1 MRSSRSNQ
9 SAYRSKFILPLFNS
23 TFRKSLILM
32 AMIAVSL
39 SAAVWQSDA
48 SASNNSA
55 IGKLRRAVRSALT
68 WTAMIPAQGG
78 IGSRTM
84 ISTIAG
90 GGFSTSAPVKQ
101 APMVLPTAV
110 AIDPKGR
117 GFYVVDDLSGTS
129 LLRFVNT
136 TGTPVT
142 LGGVTIQSGHI
153 NLLAGGGIAPEST
166 SPLDIDLTQ
175 VTGIAVD
182 PSGDVVYLAT
192 PIVAAFR
199 ALNVGTQDFTI
210 LRQTIQPGTIKTIF
224 NVGRTDFR
232 ALTIN
237 ASREFFYIGAAQT
250 GGARL
255 VYKLEPTGN
264 NNAGLETIY
273 AGGGTPQFGNGDGQ
287 QATQA
292 KLTTPMGLA
301 IDTNGNLLIA
311 EGGDTRGNP
320 GAVRRVDPG
329 GVIQSLIS
337 NLEFPTGIV
346 LGPANSMYVALGNA
360 QQVIR
365 VSSLGQKT
373 IVAGVNP
380 AAACDQQNN
389 PGCGDGT
396 AAISANLNLPGST
409 QLRNLTLAADANGF
423 FLPDFN
429 FRRVRYVNLGGATVN
444 IAGTSI
450 SGGQITTVA
459 GSGQEA
465 PYDNVPAP
473 VTELQMAAGVAE
485 DINGNLF
492 IADTNADPVG
502 SIRFINRG
510 QNPVTLFAG
519 TAWEMTAQ
527 PGQIITLNNRAGE
540 MVVDDRIATAV
551 FASPQGIFTTANGL
565 YIVDSQYGALIRP
578 PNSLNGRRSGHI
590 RFLNTSSA
598 DVTIFPNGGAAKVV
612 VPPGHIKD
620 IVGRNDAPLP
630 GSPTADDS
638 AAHQAIIF
646 PTDVALDAAG
656 NIYIADQGNNRIRK
670 VNPLTGQVTSLMTT
684 GTEGATPFVTGGA
697 CGIYVTPTGRVYM
710 ANTKTDTIVRQDAPN
725 STSFTTIANA
735 TKGINRP
742 RDLTVDAAGNVF
754 VANAGSDQVLR
765 IVAPTNALGTSTVV
779 AGTGVAGFSGDGGPG
794 NQAKLNFLNPGITA
808 ADIQVTTSIITLGN
822 GDMAFAD
829 SENNRI
835 RLLVQLPNQNPVLAA
850 VANQSVNEGQTAT
863 VSFSATDGN
872 QDPLV
877 FSMQNAPSF
886 ATLTDAGNGTASLQ
900 LAPGFSDA
908 GTYNVTVS
916 VNDGDATDSKN
927 FTITVADVNRAP
939 VVNVTPISPTYE
951 ATGPNGRQ
959 VNLLATAS
967 DPDNDPLSYQWFNF
981 QTQIATVLTPQ
992 VTLPIGTHS
1001 LFLTATDSKG
1011 LSTSSSA
1018 FAVIVRDS
1026 TPPVISGVPADITIQ
1041 ATATEGIVVNYTLPT
1056 ALDQVDGVVGVTAD
1070 KSPGSLFPV
1079 GETTVNFTAK
1089 DSRNNQATASFKV
1102 TVTPKPG
1109 DPPPPPPPP
1118 PGGGGESGCNATGYT
1133 ISTYA
1138 GSGNYG
1144 FAGDGGMAVDA
1155 ALRSVSQLTN
1165 NGTGLMVVDSQSRVV
1180 RHIDGQTVIRTIAGN
1195 SSNGNTGDGN
1205 QANYATFGATGG
1217 AAVDTNGNTYVSD
1230 TNFHRIRRIAPD
1242 GKIFHFAGA
1251 TNGTSG
1257 SGGDNGSAASARFN
1271 RPTSLAVDAQNNLY
1285 VSDSGN
1291 NRVRVINLTTNI
1303 VTNYAGTGGAGYNND
1318 GVIATNS
1325 SLNNPAGISLDAAG
1339 NLFIADRNNHRIRR
1353 VDAVSKLMTTVAGD
1367 GNQGFGG
1374 DGGAAISAQLS
1385 GPADVTVDGGGN
1397 VYIADQINHR
1407 VRRVKTNGTI
1417 ETIAGNGT
1425 AGFTGD
1431 GGAGTS
1437 AQLNSPASLELD
1449 ADCSLFVGDS
1459 NNLRIRKL
1467 MPSSTGGTTN
1477 RNPVITSTIGNQT
1490 MTKGQALTLP
1500 LTATDED
1507 NDMITFS
1514 LVNAPAFADIIN
1526 QNPTGRTATL
1536 RLQPT
1541 TAGTFDNI
1549 QVRASDG
1556 RGGVATSAAFSIT
1569 VNEPA
1574 PGNQPPTAN
1583 AGQLPATL
1591 EAIFAT
1597 GAPVNLNG
1605 SGSDPDGDP
1614 VTFSWMDNGNVIAT
1628 SAVTTVTL
1636 GIGTHSIVLKVSDN
1650 KGANTSTTAQTVVVR
1665 DTTPPTIAGVPAA
1678 ITTAATSAAGAN
1690 INYTMPTAT
1699 DLVDGVVQVVADKAS
1714 GSLFAVGA
1722 TTVRFTAT
1730 DSRGNAATAQFI
1742 VTITPFVSG
1751 GTPTSYNIS
1760 TFAGS
1765 GNYGFSG
1772 DGGQAID
1779 AAMKQITAI
1788 TRAEAGLMI
1797 ADSVGRVVRRVDA
1810 QGVIRTIAGNSANG
1824 NGGDGGQ
1831 ANFAQISAP
1840 SGVVTDA
1847 NGNTYVSDTAFH
1859 RIRRIASDG
1868 KIFHFAGSTTGV
1880 SGSIGDNG
1888 VAASARFNRP
1898 TALAVDAQNL
1908 YIVDSGNH
1916 RVRAIN
1922 LTTNIVTTVAG
1933 NGGAG
1938 YGGDDVLATI
1948 ASLNN
1953 PSGLTLDAAGNLFI
1967 ADRSNHRVRKV
1978 DAVTKLISTIAGN
1991 GEPGFAGDSNQAA
2004 TAQLNSPTDV
2014 AVDAAGNV
2022 FIVDQTNNRVRR
2034 VNAAGV
2040 IETIAG
2046 NGTVGYSGDGGPALQ
2061 AQITQPTAI
2070 EVESDG
2076 SILVGDNGN
2085 LRVRKLTPAGPPPPP
2100 PPPANNNPVITS
2112 TIGNQTVTK
2121 GQTLDLPLSA
2131 TDADGDN
2138 VTFSLVNAPAF
2149 ATIINANPA
2158 ARTATLRLAPTVAGS
2173 FANVQVKAD
2182 DGKGGSAT
2190 SAVFSITVNEPP
2202 PTNQCINVV
2211 PANHWKGEYF
2221 PNIGL
2226 SGSPTLVRDD
2236 GDGSLNLSFGENSP
2250 NLSCGIPIDNFS
2262 ARYTRE
2268 VSFQAGVYRFQL
2280 FGDDG
2285 IRLYINGQL
2294 RIDKWF
2300 NQAETKYEV
2309 DVPLT
2314 AGTHQLRVEHYEAG
2328 GSAAARLFWN
2338 ALNYYPTISTIPNQT
2353 VRRGQ
2358 SLDVVV
2364 TANDTDNDPVT
2375 FELVNAPTFVSL
2387 VNANPVGRSV
2397 TLRIAPP
2404 TVSDTADQQFNM
2416 SLRASDNKGGQS
2428 LSNQFTITTT
2438 STPPP
2443 PPPPTNRAP
2452 VAVAN
2457 TLAAAITA
2465 PDATGATIALDG
2477 SASSDPDGDVLTYSW
2492 TDHGIVI
2499 ATTAVASVKLP
2510 VGAHLIALT
2519 VSDGKGG
2526 VNSTAAQSVTINA
2539 PPPPPPVGLA
2549 VDSVSPSFGKKGTT
2563 LTVMVNGT
2571 GFIPGAT
2578 ATINGGQITTSTTF
2592 ISSTQLSVRVTIA
2605 SNAFTTTR
2613 SVTVANPGG
2622 TSAAKSNAFSV
2633 IP

>member
-1 MRSSRSNQ
+1 
-9 SAYRSKFILPLFNS
+9 
-23 TFRKSLILM
+23 
-32 AMIAVSL
+32 
-39 SAAVWQSDA
+39 
-48 SASNNSA
+48 
-55 IGKLRRAVRSALT
+55 
-68 WTAMIPAQGG
+68 
-78 IGSRTM
+78 M

-90 GGFSTSAPVKQ
+90 GGFSTSAPAKQ
-101 APMVLPTAV
+101 APMVQPTAV
-110 AIDPKGR
+110 ARDPKGR
-117 GFYVVDDLSGTS
+117 GFYVIDDVNGTS

-136 TGTPVT
+136 SGIAVT
-142 LGGVTIQSGHI
+142 LAGVTIQPDQI
-153 NLLAGGGIAPEST
+153 NLIAGGGIAPDSIV
-166 SPLDIDLTQ
+166 PLDIDLTQ

-182 PSGDVVYLAT
+182 PTGDIVYLAT
-192 PIVAAFR
+192 PIVAAIR
-199 ALNVGTQDFTI
+199 ALNVGNQDFTI
-210 LRQTIQPGTIKTIF
+210 LRQTIQPGTIKTIY

-232 ALTIN
+232 ALIVNN
-237 ASREFFYIGAAQT
+237 AREFFYIGAVQG
-250 GGARL
+250 GGARV
-255 VYKLEPTGN
+255 VYKLDPTGN
-264 NNAGLETIY
+264 SNAGLETIY

-287 QATQA
+287 TATQA

-301 IDTNGNLLIA
+301 IDSNGNLLIA

-320 GAVRRVDPG
+320 GAIRRVDPAG
-329 GVIQSLIS
+329 IIISLVP

-346 LGPANSMYVALGNA
+346 LGPSNSMYVALGNA
-360 QQVIR
+360 QQIIR
-365 VSSLGQKT
+365 VSSFGEKT

-380 AAACDQQNN
+380 PAACDQLNN
-389 PGCGDGT
+389 PNCGDGT
-396 AAISANLNLPGST
+396 AATSAYLNLPGST
-409 QLRNLTLAADANGF
+409 QLQNLTLAADATGI
-423 FLPDFN
+423 FLPDYSY
-429 FRRVRYVNLGGATVN
+429 RRVRYINLFGATVN
-444 IAGTSI
+444 IAGTSV
-450 SGGQITTVA
+450 SGGQINTIV
-459 GSGQEA
+459 GSGQVA
-465 PYDNVPAP
+465 PYDNIPA
-473 VTELQMAAGVAE
+473 TISDLQMAAGVAE

-502 SIRFINRG
+502 SIRFVNRG
-510 QNPVTLFAG
+510 VNPVTLFAG

-527 PGQIITLNNRAGE
+527 PGHIITLNNKAGQP
-540 MVVDDRIATAV
+540 VVDDRITTAV
-551 FASPQGIFTTANGL
+551 FASPQGIHVAANGL

-590 RFLNTSSA
+590 RFLNTSAA

-638 AAHQAIIF
+638 PAHQAIIF
-646 PTDVALDAAG
+646 PTDVQLDAAG
-656 NIYIADQGNNRIRK
+656 NIYIADQGNNRIRR

-697 CGIYVTPTGRVYM
+697 CGIYVTPNGRVYM

-725 STSFTTIANA
+725 STSFTTIANS
-735 TKGINRP
+735 TRGISRP

-754 VANAGSDQVLR
+754 VANAGSDQILR
-765 IVAPTNALGTSTVV
+765 IVAPTNALGTSAVV
-779 AGTGVAGFSGDGGPG
+779 AGTGVAGFSGDGGPA
-794 NQAKLNFLNPGITA
+794 NQAKLNFLNPGIA
-808 ADIQVTTSIITLGN
+808 VNDIQVTTSIITLGN
-822 GDMAFAD
+822 GDMVFAD

-850 VANQSVNEGQTAT
+850 VANQTVNEGQTAT
-863 VSFSATDGN
+863 VNFSATDGN
-872 QDPLV
+872 QDPLT
-877 FSMQNAPSF
+877 FSVQNAPSF
-886 ATLTDAGNGTASLQ
+886 ATLTNAGNGTASLQ

-908 GTYNVTVS
+908 GTYNVTVT

-927 FTITVADVNRAP
+927 FTITVLDVNRAP

-959 VNLLATAS
+959 VNLLASAS
-967 DPDNDPLSYQWFNF
+967 DPDGDSLTYQWFNF
-981 QTQIATVLTPQ
+981 QTQIATTLAPQ
-992 VTLPIGTHS
+992 VTLAIGTHS

-1018 FAVIVRDS
+1018 FAVIIRDS
-1026 TPPVISGVPADITIQ
+1026 TPPVISGVPADITVQ
-1041 ATATEGIVVNYTLPT
+1041 ATSAQGIAVNFTLPT
-1056 ALDQVDGVVGVTAD
+1056 AMDQVDGVVGVTAD

-1079 GETTVNFTAK
+1079 GATTVTFTAK

-1102 TVTPKPG
+1102 TVTPKP
-1109 DPPPPPPPP
+1109 DDPPPPPPP
-1118 PGGGGESGCNATGYT
+1118 PGGGGGSGCNATGYT

-1138 GSGNYG
+1138 GNGNYG

-1155 ALRSVSQLTN
+1155 AMRSVSQLTS

-1205 QANYATFGATGG
+1205 LATYATFGATGG
-1217 AAVDTNGNTYVSD
+1217 AAVDANGNTYVSD

-1271 RPTSLAVDAQNNLY
+1271 RPTSLALDAQNNLLY

-1291 NRVRVINLTTNI
+1291 NRIRVINLTTNI
-1303 VTNYAGTGGAGYNND
+1303 ISNYAGTGGAGYNND
-1318 GVIATNS
+1318 GVIATNA

-1339 NLFIADRNNHRIRR
+1339 NLFIADRNNQRIRR
-1353 VDAVSKLMTTVAGD
+1353 VDGVSKLMTTVAGD
-1367 GNQGFGG
+1367 GTQGFGG
-1374 DGGAAISAQLS
+1374 DGGTAISAQLNM
-1385 GPADVTVDGGGN
+1385 PADVAVDGAGN
-1397 VYIADQINHR
+1397 VYIADQVNHR

-1417 ETIAGNGT
+1417 ETIAGIGT

-1431 GGAGTS
+1431 GGAAS
-1437 AQLNSPASLELD
+1437 AAQLNSPASLEID

-1467 MPSSTGGTTN
+1467 TPSGTGGTTN

-1490 MTKGQALTLP
+1490 MTKGQTLTLP
-1500 LTATDED
+1500 LAATDED
-1507 NDMITFS
+1507 NDMVTFT

-1526 QNPTGRTATL
+1526 NNPTGRTATL

-1541 TAGTFDNI
+1541 VAGTFANI

-1556 RGGVATSAAFSIT
+1556 KGGVATSAAFTVT

-1591 EAIFAT
+1591 EALFAT

-1614 VTFSWMDNGNVIAT
+1614 VTFSWTDNGNVIAT
-1628 SAVTTVTL
+1628 SAATTVTL
-1636 GIGTHSIVLKVSDN
+1636 AIGTHSIVLTVSDN
-1650 KGANTSTTAQTVVVR
+1650 KGAKTSTTAQTVVVR
-1665 DTTPPTIAGVPAA
+1665 DTTPPTISGVPAA
-1678 ITTAATSAAGAN
+1678 ITTAATSASGAN
-1690 INYTMPTAT
+1690 VNYTMPTAA

-1722 TTVRFTAT
+1722 TTVKFTAT
-1730 DSRGNAATAQFI
+1730 DARGNAATAQFT
-1742 VTITPFVSG
+1742 VTVTPFVSG

-1772 DGGQAID
+1772 DGGPAID
-1779 AAMKQITAI
+1779 AAMKQISAL
-1788 TRAEAGLMI
+1788 TRGDGGLMI

-1810 QGVIRTIAGNSANG
+1810 AGVIRTIAGNSANG

-1840 SGVVTDA
+1840 GGVVTDA

-1859 RIRRIASDG
+1859 RIRRVAPDG
-1868 KIFHFAGSTTGV
+1868 KIYHFAGSATGV

-1916 RVRAIN
+1916 RVRVVN
-1922 LTTNIVTTVAG
+1922 LTTNIVSTVAG

-1938 YGGDDVLATI
+1938 FGGDGVLAII

-1953 PSGLTLDAAGNLFI
+1953 PSGLALDAAGNLFI
-1967 ADRSNHRVRKV
+1967 ADRSNHRIRKV
-1978 DAVTKLISTIAGN
+1978 DAVTKLISTVAGT
-1991 GEPGFAGDSNQAA
+1991 GEPGFAGDSNQAKS
-2004 TAQLNSPTDV
+2004 AQLNSPVDV
-2014 AVDAAGNV
+2014 DVDAAGNI
-2022 FIVDQTNNRVRR
+2022 FIVDQTNNRIRR
-2034 VNAAGV
+2034 VNAAGI

-2061 AQITQPTAI
+2061 AQVTQPTAI

-2076 SILVGDNGN
+2076 SIMVGDNGN

-2100 PPPANNNPVITS
+2100 PPPPPPANNNPVITS
-2112 TIGNQTVTK
+2112 AIGNQTLTK
-2121 GQTLDLPLSA
+2121 GQTIDVPLSA
-2131 TDADGDN
+2131 TDADGDT

-2158 ARTATLRLAPTVAGS
+2158 ARTAALRLAPTVAGT

-2190 SAVFSITVNEPP
+2190 SAAFSITVNEPP
-2202 PTNQCINVV
+2202 VNQCINLV

-2226 SGSPTLVRDD
+2226 SGSPLMVRDD
-2236 GDGSLNLSFGENSP
+2236 GDGSLNLAFGENSP
-2250 NLSCGIPIDNFS
+2250 NLLCGIPVDNFS

-2300 NQAETKYEV
+2300 NQAESKYEI

-2314 AGTHQLRVEHYEAG
+2314 AGTHQLRVEHYEASG
-2328 GSAAARLFWN
+2328 AAAARLFWN
-2338 ALNYYPTISTIPNQT
+2338 ALNYNPTINAIPNQT

-2364 TANDTDNDPVT
+2364 TANDSDNDPVT
-2375 FELVNAPTFVSL
+2375 FELVNAPAFVSL
-2387 VNANPVGRSV
+2387 VNANPAGRSV
-2397 TLRIAPP
+2397 TVRIAPP
-2404 TVSDTADQQFNM
+2404 TIADTADQQFAM
-2416 SLRASDNKGGQS
+2416 SLRANDGKGGQS
-2428 LSNQFTITTT
+2428 VSNQFTITTT
-2438 STPPP
+2438 SAPPP
-2443 PPPPTNRAP
+2443 PVNRAP
-2452 VAVAN
+2452 IAVAN
-2457 TLAAAITA
+2457 TLAASITA
-2465 PDATGATIALDG
+2465 PDDTGATIALDG
-2477 SASSDPDGDVLTYSW
+2477 SASSDPDGDALTYSW

-2499 ATTAVASVKLP
+2499 ATAATANVKLP

-2539 PPPPPPVGLA
+2539 PPPPPPTSLA
-2549 VDSVSPSFGKKGTT
+2549 IDSVSPSSGKRGAT
-2563 LTVMVNGT
+2563 LTVMVTGT
-2571 GFIPGAT
+2571 GFVPGAT
-2578 ATINGGQITTSTTF
+2578 VTINGGSISTTTTF

-2613 SVTVANPGG
+2613 SVTVSNPNGAG
-2622 TSAAKSNAFSV
+2622 SAAKSNAFSV
-2633 IP
+2633 AP

>member
-1 MRSSRSNQ
+1 MRSSRSNK
-9 SAYRSKFILPLFNS
+9 SAYRSKFTLPLLKFNF
-23 TFRKSLILM
+23 TFRKALM
-32 AMIAVSL
+32 LAAMIVASL
-39 SAAVWQSDA
+39 SVFVWQSDA
-48 SASNNSA
+48 AASNHSTL
-55 IGKLRRAVRSALT
+55 GKLRLAFRSALNFST
-68 WTAMIPAQGG
+68 VVPAQGG

-90 GGFSTSAPVKQ
+90 GGFSTSAPARQ
-101 APMVLPTAV
+101 APMVQPTAV
-110 AIDPKGR
+110 ARDPKGR
-117 GFYVVDDLSGTS
+117 GFYIVDDVNGTS

-136 TGTPVT
+136 SGVAVT
-142 LGGVTIQSGHI
+142 LAGVTIQPDQI
-153 NLLAGGGIAPEST
+153 NLIAGGGIAPDST
-166 SPLDIDLTQ
+166 IPLDIDLTQ

-182 PSGDVVYLAT
+182 PTGDILYLAT

-199 ALNVGTQDFTI
+199 ALNVGNQDFTI
-210 LRQTIQPGTIKTIF
+210 LRQTIQPGTIKTIY

-237 ASREFFYIGAAQT
+237 SAREFFYIGAAQ
-250 GGARL
+250 GGNARL
-255 VYKLEPTGN
+255 VYKLDPTGN

-273 AGGGTPQFGNGDGQ
+273 AGGGNPQFGNGDGQ
-287 QATQA
+287 TATQA

-320 GAVRRVDPG
+320 GAIRRVDPAG
-329 GVIQSLIS
+329 IIISLVS

-346 LGPANSMYVALGNA
+346 LGPSNSMFVALGNA
-360 QQVIR
+360 QQIVRI
-365 VSSLGQKT
+365 SSFGEKT

-380 AAACDQQNN
+380 IAACDQVNN
-389 PGCGDGT
+389 PSCGDGT
-396 AAISANLNLPGST
+396 AATSAYLNLPGST
-409 QLRNLTLAADANGF
+409 QLQSVIMALDATGLY
-423 FLPDFN
+423 LPDYT
-429 FRRVRYVNLGGATVN
+429 FRRVRYINLGGATVN
-444 IAGTSI
+444 IAGTSV
-450 SGGQITTVA
+450 SGGQINTIA
-459 GSGQEA
+459 GSGQEP
-465 PYDNVPAP
+465 PYDNVPATT
-473 VTELQMAAGVAE
+473 TELQMAAGVAE

-492 IADTNADPVG
+492 IVDTNAFPVG

-510 QNPVTLFAG
+510 TTPVTLFAG

-527 PGQIITLNNRAGE
+527 PGHIITLNNKAGQPA
-540 MVVDDRIATAV
+540 VDDRITTAV
-551 FASPQGIFTTANGL
+551 FASPQGIYVTANGL

-578 PNSLNGRRSGHI
+578 AGSLTGRRSGHI

-598 DVTIFPNGGAAKVV
+598 NVTIFPNGGDARVV

-620 IVGRNDAPLP
+620 IVGRNDAPPP

-638 AAHQAIIF
+638 PAHQAIIF
-646 PTDVALDAAG
+646 PTDVALDATG
-656 NIYIADQGNNRIRK
+656 NIYIADQGNNRIRR

-684 GTEGATPFVTGGA
+684 GSEGATPFVTGGA
-697 CGIYVTPTGRVYM
+697 CGIYVTPNGRVYM

-735 TKGINRP
+735 TRGISRP
-742 RDLTVDAAGNVF
+742 RDLTVDATGNVF
-754 VANAGSDQVLR
+754 VANAGSDQILR

-779 AGTGVAGFSGDGGPG
+779 AGTGVAGFSGDGGPA
-794 NQAKLNFLNPGITA
+794 NQARLNFLNPGIA
-808 ADIQVTTSIITLGN
+808 ASDIQVTTNIITLGN
-822 GDMAFAD
+822 GDMVFAD

-835 RLLVQLPNQNPVLAA
+835 RLLVQLPNQAPVLAA
-850 VANQSVNEGQTAT
+850 VANQTVNEGQTAT
-863 VSFSATDGN
+863 VNFSATDGN
-872 QDPLV
+872 QDPLT
-877 FSMQNAPSF
+877 FSVQNAPSF
-886 ATLTDAGNGTASLQ
+886 ATLTDNGNGTASLQ
-900 LAPGFSDA
+900 LAPGFNDA
-908 GTYNVTVS
+908 GAYNVTVT

-927 FTITVADVNRAP
+927 FTITVVDVNRAP

-959 VNLLATAS
+959 VNLLASAS
-967 DPDNDPLSYQWFNF
+967 DPDGDSMTYQWFNF

-992 VTLPIGTHS
+992 VTLAIGTHS
-1001 LFLTATDSKG
+1001 LFLTVTDSKG
-1011 LSTSSSA
+1011 LSASSA
-1018 FAVIVRDS
+1018 AFSVIVRDT
-1026 TPPVISGVPADITIQ
+1026 TPPVISGVPADITVQ
-1041 ATATEGIVVNYTLPT
+1041 ADSAEGIVVNYTLPT

-1079 GETTVNFTAK
+1079 GTTTVNFTAK

-1102 TVTPKPG
+1102 TVTPKAG
-1109 DPPPPPPPP
+1109 DPPPPPPP
-1118 PGGGGESGCNATGYT
+1118 PGGGGGSGCNAPGYT

-1138 GSGNYG
+1138 GNGNYG

-1155 ALRSVSQLTN
+1155 AMRSVSQLTS

-1205 QANYATFGATGG
+1205 LAAYATFGATGG
-1217 AAVDTNGNTYVSD
+1217 AAADANGNTYVSD

-1251 TNGTSG
+1251 TNGASG
-1257 SGGDNGSAASARFN
+1257 SGGDNGAASAARFN
-1271 RPTSLAVDAQNNLY
+1271 RPTSLAVDVQNNLLY

-1291 NRVRVINLTTNI
+1291 NRIRVINLTTNI
-1303 VTNYAGTGGAGYNND
+1303 IANYAGTGGAGFNND
-1318 GVIATNS
+1318 GVIATNA
-1325 SLNNPAGISLDAAG
+1325 SLNNPAGITLDAAG

-1353 VDAVSKLMTTVAGD
+1353 VDAVSKLMSTVAGD
-1367 GNQGFGG
+1367 GAQGFGG
-1374 DGGAAISAQLS
+1374 DGSAATAAQLNL
-1385 GPADVTVDGGGN
+1385 PADVAVDGAGN
-1397 VYIADQINHR
+1397 VYIADLANHR

-1431 GGAGTS
+1431 GGAATS
-1437 AQLNSPASLELD
+1437 AQLNSPASLEID
-1449 ADCSLFVGDS
+1449 SDCSVYVGDS
-1459 NNLRIRKL
+1459 NNLRVRKL
-1467 MPSSTGGTTN
+1467 TPSSTGGTSN

-1490 MTKGQALTLP
+1490 MIKGQTLTLP
-1500 LTATDED
+1500 LAATDED
-1507 NDMITFS
+1507 NDMVTFT

-1526 QNPTGRTATL
+1526 NNPTGRTATL

-1541 TAGTFDNI
+1541 VAGTFSNI

-1556 RGGVATSAAFSIT
+1556 NGGVATSPAFTVT

-1591 EAIFAT
+1591 EALFAT
-1597 GAPVNLNG
+1597 GAPINLNG

-1614 VTFSWMDNGNVIAT
+1614 VTFSWTDNGNVIAT

-1636 GIGTHSIVLKVSDN
+1636 GIGTHSIVLTVSDN
-1650 KGANTSTTAQTVVVR
+1650 KGAKTSTTPQTVVVR
-1665 DTTPPTIAGVPAA
+1665 DTTPPTISGVPAS

-1714 GSLFAVGA
+1714 GSLFAVGT
-1722 TTVRFTAT
+1722 TTVKFTAT
-1730 DSRGNAATAQFI
+1730 DSRGNAATAQFT
-1742 VTITPFVSG
+1742 VTVTPFVSG

-1779 AAMKQITAI
+1779 AAMKQISAL
-1788 TRAEAGLMI
+1788 TRDAGGLMM
-1797 ADSVGRVVRRVDA
+1797 ADSVGRVVRRIDA

-1840 SGVVTDA
+1840 GGVVTDA
-1847 NGNTYVSDTAFH
+1847 NGNTYVSDTAYH
-1859 RIRRIASDG
+1859 RVRRVATDG
-1868 KIFHFAGSTTGV
+1868 RIYHFAGSATGV

-1888 VAASARFNRP
+1888 VASSARLNRP

-1916 RVRAIN
+1916 RIRAVN
-1922 LTTNIVTTVAG
+1922 LTTNIITTVAG

-1938 YGGDDVLATI
+1938 FGGDGVQAII

-1953 PSGLTLDAAGNLFI
+1953 PSGLALDVSGNLFI
-1967 ADRSNHRVRKV
+1967 ADRSNHRIRKV
-1978 DAVTKLISTIAGN
+1978 DAVTKLISTVAGT
-1991 GEPGFAGDSNQAA
+1991 GEPGFAGDSNQATA
-2004 TAQLNSPTDV
+2004 AQLNSPVDV
-2014 AVDAAGNV
+2014 DVDAAGNV
-2022 FIVDQTNNRVRR
+2022 FIVDQTNNRIRR

-2076 SILVGDNGN
+2076 SIMIGDNGN

-2100 PPPANNNPVITS
+2100 PPPPNNNPVITS
-2112 TIGNQTVTK
+2112 VIGNQTLTK
-2121 GQTLDLPLSA
+2121 GQTVDLPLSA
-2131 TDADGDN
+2131 TDADGDT

-2149 ATIINANPA
+2149 ASIINANPA
-2158 ARTATLRLAPTVAGS
+2158 ARTATLRLAPTTAGT
-2173 FANVQVKAD
+2173 FANVQIKAD
-2182 DGKGGSAT
+2182 DSKGGSAT
-2190 SAVFSITVNEPP
+2190 SAPFSITINEPP
-2202 PTNQCINVV
+2202 ANQCINNV
-2211 PANHWKGEYF
+2211 PANNWKGEYF
-2221 PNIGL
+2221 PNINL
-2226 SGSPTLVRDD
+2226 SGSPLMVRND
-2236 GDGSLNLSFGENSP
+2236 GDGSLNLNFGEASP
-2250 NLSCGIPIDNFS
+2250 NLLCGIPADNFS

-2309 DVPLT
+2309 DVTLT

-2328 GSAAARLFWN
+2328 GAAAARLFWN
-2338 ALNYYPTISTIPNQT
+2338 ALNYYPTINTIPNQT

-2358 SLDVVV
+2358 SVDVTV
-2364 TANDTDNDPVT
+2364 TANDSDNDPVT
-2375 FELVNAPTFVSL
+2375 FELLNAPSFVSL
-2387 VNANPVGRSV
+2387 VNANPAGRSV
-2397 TLRIAPP
+2397 TVRIAPP
-2404 TVSDTADQQFNM
+2404 VISDTADQQFTL
-2416 SLRASDNKGGQS
+2416 SLRANDGKGGQAV
-2428 LSNQFTITTT
+2428 SNQFMITTT
-2438 STPPP
+2438 SAPPP
-2443 PPPPTNRAP
+2443 PANRAP
-2452 VAVAN
+2452 VAIAN
-2457 TLAAAITA
+2457 TLPASITA
-2465 PDATGATIALDG
+2465 PDDTGATIALDG
-2477 SASSDPDGDVLTYSW
+2477 SASSDPDGDALTYSW
-2492 TDHGIVI
+2492 TDHGIII
-2499 ATTAVASVKLP
+2499 ATTAVANVKLP
-2510 VGAHLIALT
+2510 IGVHLIALT

-2539 PPPPPPVGLA
+2539 PPPPPPDELA
-2549 VDSVSPSFGKKGTT
+2549 IESVSPSSGKRGTT
-2563 LTVMVNGT
+2563 LTVMVTGT
-2571 GFIPGAT
+2571 GFLPGASV
-2578 ATINGGQITTSTTF
+2578 TINGGNITTTTTF

-2605 SNAFTTTR
+2605 SNAFTTMR
-2613 SVTVANPGG
+2613 SVTVSNPNGAG
-2622 TSAAKSNAFSV
+2622 SAAKANAFSV
-2633 IP
+2633 AP

>member
-1 MRSSRSNQ
+1 
-9 SAYRSKFILPLFNS
+9 
-23 TFRKSLILM
+23 
-32 AMIAVSL
+32 
-39 SAAVWQSDA
+39 
-48 SASNNSA
+48 
-55 IGKLRRAVRSALT
+55 
-68 WTAMIPAQGG
+68 
-78 IGSRTM
+78 M

-90 GGFSTSAPVKQ
+90 GGFSTSAPARQ
-101 APMVLPTAV
+101 APMVQPTAV
-110 AIDPKGR
+110 AKDPKGR
-117 GFYVVDDLSGTS
+117 GFYVIDDVNGTS

-136 TGTPVT
+136 SGVAVT
-142 LGGVTIQSGHI
+142 LAGVTIQPDQI
-153 NLLAGGGIAPEST
+153 NLIAGGGIAPDST
-166 SPLDIDLTQ
+166 IPLDIDLTQ
-175 VTGIAVD
+175 VTGIAID
-182 PSGDVVYLAT
+182 PTGDILYLAT

-199 ALNVGTQDFTI
+199 ALNVGNQDFTI
-210 LRQTIQPGTIKTIF
+210 LRQTIQPGTIRTIY

-232 ALTIN
+232 ALVIN
-237 ASREFFYIGAAQT
+237 SAREFFYIGAAQ
-250 GGARL
+250 GGNARL
-255 VYKLEPTGN
+255 VYKLDPAGN

-273 AGGGTPQFGNGDGQ
+273 AGGGNPQFGNGDGQ
-287 QATQA
+287 AATQA

-320 GAVRRVDPG
+320 GAIRRVDPAG
-329 GVIQSLIS
+329 IIISLVS

-346 LGPANSMYVALGNA
+346 LGPSNSMFVALGNA
-360 QQVIR
+360 QQIIR
-365 VSSLGQKT
+365 VSSFGEKT

-380 AAACDQQNN
+380 IAACDQINN
-389 PGCGDGT
+389 PTCGDGT
-396 AAISANLNLPGST
+396 AATSAYLNLPGST
-409 QLRNLTLAADANGF
+409 QLQSVIMALDATGLY
-423 FLPDFN
+423 LPDYT

-444 IAGTSI
+444 IAGTSV
-450 SGGQITTVA
+450 SGGQINTVA
-459 GSGQEA
+459 GSGQEP
-465 PYDNVPAP
+465 PYDNVPATT
-473 VTELQMAAGVAE
+473 TELQMAAGVAE

-492 IADTNADPVG
+492 VVDTNAFPVG

-510 QNPVTLFAG
+510 NAPVTLFAG

-527 PGQIITLNNRAGE
+527 PGHIITLNNKAGQPAL
-540 MVVDDRIATAV
+540 DDRITTAV
-551 FASPQGIFTTANGL
+551 FASPQGIHVTANGL

-578 PNSLNGRRSGHI
+578 AGSLTGRRSGHI

-598 DVTIFPNGGAAKVV
+598 NVTIFPNGGDARVV

-620 IVGRNDAPLP
+620 IVGRNDAPPP
-630 GSPTADDS
+630 GSPTADDGP
-638 AAHQAIIF
+638 AHQAIIF
-646 PTDVALDAAG
+646 PTDVALDATG

-670 VNPLTGQVTSLMTT
+670 VNPLSGQVTSLMTT
-684 GTEGATPFVTGGA
+684 GSEGATPFVTGGA
-697 CGIYVTPTGRVYM
+697 CGIYVTPNGRVYM

-735 TKGINRP
+735 TRGISRP

-754 VANAGSDQVLR
+754 VANAGSDQILR

-779 AGTGVAGFSGDGGPG
+779 AGTGVAGFSGDGGPA
-794 NQAKLNFLNPGITA
+794 NQARLNFLNPGIA
-808 ADIQVTTSIITLGN
+808 ANDIQVTTNIITLGN
-822 GDMAFAD
+822 GDMVFAD

-850 VANQSVNEGQTAT
+850 VANQTVNEGQTAT
-863 VSFSATDGN
+863 VNFSATDGN
-872 QDPLV
+872 QDPLT
-877 FSMQNAPSF
+877 FSVNNAPSF
-886 ATLTDAGNGTASLQ
+886 ATLTDNGNGTASLQ

-908 GTYNVTVS
+908 GAYNVTVT

-927 FTITVADVNRAP
+927 FTITVVDVNRPP

-951 ATGPNGRQ
+951 ATGPTGRQ

-967 DPDNDPLSYQWFNF
+967 DPDGDSLTYQWFNF
-981 QTQIATVLTPQ
+981 QTQIATTLTPQ
-992 VTLPIGTHS
+992 ITLAIGTHS
-1001 LFLTATDSKG
+1001 LFLTVTDSKG
-1011 LSTSSSA
+1011 LSASSSA

-1026 TPPVISGVPADITIQ
+1026 TPPVISGVPADITVQ
-1041 ATATEGIVVNYTLPT
+1041 ADSAEGIVVNYTLPT
-1056 ALDQVDGVVGVTAD
+1056 ALDLVDGAVGVTAD

-1079 GETTVNFTAK
+1079 GATTVNFTAK

-1118 PGGGGESGCNATGYT
+1118 GGGGSDCNAPGYT

-1155 ALRSVSQLTN
+1155 AMRSVSQLTS

-1205 QANYATFGATGG
+1205 LANYATFGATGG
-1217 AAVDTNGNTYVSD
+1217 AAVDANGNTYVSD

-1251 TNGTSG
+1251 TNGASG
-1257 SGGDNGSAASARFN
+1257 SGGDNGAASAARFN
-1271 RPTSLAVDAQNNLY
+1271 RPTSLAVDVQNNLLY
-1285 VSDSGN
+1285 VSDGGN
-1291 NRVRVINLTTNI
+1291 NRIRVINLTTNI
-1303 VTNYAGTGGAGYNND
+1303 ITNYAGTGGAGFNND
-1318 GVIATNS
+1318 GVIATNA
-1325 SLNNPAGISLDAAG
+1325 SLNNPAGITLDAAG
-1339 NLFIADRNNHRIRR
+1339 NLFIADRNNQRIRR
-1353 VDAVSKLMTTVAGD
+1353 VDAVSKLMSTVAGD
-1367 GNQGFGG
+1367 GAQGFGG
-1374 DGGAAISAQLS
+1374 DGGTATSAQLNL
-1385 GPADVTVDGGGN
+1385 PADVAVDGAGN
-1397 VYIADQINHR
+1397 VYIADLANHR

-1431 GGAGTS
+1431 GGAATS
-1437 AQLNSPASLELD
+1437 AQLNSPASLEMD
-1449 ADCSLFVGDS
+1449 ADCSIFVGDS
-1459 NNLRIRKL
+1459 NNLRVRKL
-1467 MPSSTGGTTN
+1467 TPSSTGGTSN

-1490 MTKGQALTLP
+1490 MIKGQTLTLP
-1500 LTATDED
+1500 LAATDED
-1507 NDMITFS
+1507 NDMITFT

-1541 TAGTFDNI
+1541 VAGSFSNI

-1556 RGGVATSAAFSIT
+1556 KGGVATSPAFTVT

-1583 AGQLPATL
+1583 AGQLPATV
-1591 EAIFAT
+1591 EALFAT

-1614 VTFSWMDNGNVIAT
+1614 VTFSWTDNGNVIAT

-1636 GIGTHSIVLKVSDN
+1636 SIGTHSIVLTVSDN
-1650 KGANTSTTAQTVVVR
+1650 KGAKTSTPAQTVVVR
-1665 DTTPPTIAGVPAA
+1665 DTTPPTISGVPAA

-1690 INYTMPTAT
+1690 VNYTMPTAA

-1722 TTVRFTAT
+1722 TTVKFTAT
-1730 DSRGNAATAQFI
+1730 DARGNAATAQFT
-1742 VTITPFVSG
+1742 VTVTPFVSG
-1751 GTPTSYNIS
+1751 GTPTSYDIT

-1772 DGGQAID
+1772 DGGQAMD
-1779 AAMKQITAI
+1779 AAMKQISAL
-1788 TRAEAGLMI
+1788 TRDEAGLMI

-1840 SGVVTDA
+1840 GGIVTDA
-1847 NGNTYVSDTAFH
+1847 NGNTYVSDTAYH
-1859 RIRRIASDG
+1859 RIRRIAPDG
-1868 KIFHFAGSTTGV
+1868 KIFHFAGSATGV

-1888 VAASARFNRP
+1888 VAASARLNRP

-1916 RVRAIN
+1916 RIRAIN
-1922 LTTNIVTTVAG
+1922 LTTNIITTVAG

-1938 YGGDDVLATI
+1938 FGGDGVLAII

-1953 PSGLTLDAAGNLFI
+1953 PSGLALDAAGNLFI

-1978 DAVTKLISTIAGN
+1978 DAVTKLISTVAGT
-1991 GEPGFAGDSNQAA
+1991 GEPGFAGDSNQA
-2004 TAQLNSPTDV
+2004 TSAQLNSPVDV
-2014 AVDAAGNV
+2014 DVDAAGNV
-2022 FIVDQTNNRVRR
+2022 FIVDQTNNRIRR

-2061 AQITQPTAI
+2061 AQVTQPTAI

-2076 SILVGDNGN
+2076 SIMVGDNGN

-2100 PPPANNNPVITS
+2100 PPPPPPANNNPVITS
-2112 TIGNQTVTK
+2112 AIGNQTLTK
-2121 GQTLDLPLSA
+2121 GQTVDLPLSA
-2131 TDADGDN
+2131 TDADGDT

-2149 ATIINANPA
+2149 ASIINANPA
-2158 ARTATLRLAPTVAGS
+2158 ARTATLRLAPTVAGT
-2173 FANVQVKAD
+2173 FANVQIKAD

-2190 SAVFSITVNEPP
+2190 SAAFSITVNEPP
-2202 PTNQCINVV
+2202 VNQCINNV

-2221 PNIGL
+2221 PNINL
-2226 SGSPTLVRDD
+2226 SGSPLMVRND
-2236 GDGSLNLSFGENSP
+2236 GDGSLNLNFGEDSP
-2250 NLSCGIPIDNFS
+2250 NLLCGIPVDNFS

-2309 DVPLT
+2309 DVLLT
-2314 AGTHQLRVEHYEAG
+2314 AGTHQLRVEHYESSGA
-2328 GSAAARLFWN
+2328 AAARLFWN
-2338 ALNYYPTISTIPNQT
+2338 ALNYYPTVNTIPNQT

-2358 SLDVVV
+2358 SVDVVV
-2364 TANDTDNDPVT
+2364 TASDSDNDPVT
-2375 FELVNAPTFVSL
+2375 FELVNAPSFVSL
-2387 VNANPVGRSV
+2387 VNANPAGRSV
-2397 TLRIAPP
+2397 TVRIAPP
-2404 TVSDTADQQFNM
+2404 TISDTADQQFTM
-2416 SLRASDNKGGQS
+2416 SLRANDGRGGQS
-2428 LSNQFTITTT
+2428 VSNQFTITTT
-2438 STPPP
+2438 SAPPP
-2443 PPPPTNRAP
+2443 PANRAP

-2457 TLAAAITA
+2457 TLPASITA
-2465 PDATGATIALDG
+2465 PDDTGATIALDG
-2477 SASSDPDGDVLTYSW
+2477 SASSDPDGDALTYSW

-2499 ATTAVASVKLP
+2499 ATTAVANVKLP

-2526 VNSTAAQSVTINA
+2526 INSTAAQSVTINA
-2539 PPPPPPVGLA
+2539 PPPPPPPPPAELSVE
-2549 VDSVSPSFGKKGTT
+2549 SVSPSTGKRGTT
-2563 LTVMVNGT
+2563 LTVMVTGT
-2571 GFIPGAT
+2571 GFMPGAS
-2578 ATINGGQITTSTTF
+2578 ATINGGNITTTTTF
-2592 ISSTQLSVRVTIA
+2592 ISPTQLSVRVTIA
-2605 SNAFTTTR
+2605 SNAFTTMR
-2613 SVTVANPGG
+2613 SVTVSNPGG
-2622 TSAAKSNAFSV
+2622 AGSAAKSNAFLV

>member
-1 MRSSRSNQ
+1 
-9 SAYRSKFILPLFNS
+9 
-23 TFRKSLILM
+23 
-32 AMIAVSL
+32 MIAVSL
-39 SAAVWQSDA
+39 SVMVWQSDA
-48 SASNNSA
+48 SASNHSA
-55 IGKLRRAVRSALT
+55 LGKLHRAVRSALS
-68 WTAMIPAQGG
+68 WTAAAPVQGG
-78 IGSRTM
+78 VGSRTM

-101 APMVLPTAV
+101 APMVMPTAV

-117 GFYVVDDLSGTS
+117 GFYVVDDVNGTS

-136 TGTPVT
+136 TGNAVT
-142 LGGVTIQSGHI
+142 LGGVTIQPGHI
-153 NLLAGGGIAPEST
+153 NLLAGGGIAPDST
-166 SPLDIDLTQ
+166 APLDIDLTQ
-175 VTGIAVD
+175 VTGLAVD

-199 ALNVGTQDFTI
+199 AINVGTQDFTI
-210 LRQTIQPGTIKTIF
+210 LRTTIQPGAIKTIF

-232 ALTIN
+232 ALTVN
-237 ASREFFYIGAAQT
+237 ASREFFYIGTALG

-255 VYKLEPTGN
+255 VYKLDPTGN
-264 NNAGLETIY
+264 SNAGLETIY
-273 AGGGTPQFGNGDGQ
+273 AGGGNPQFGNGDGQ
-287 QATQA
+287 AATQA

-346 LGPANSMYVALGNA
+346 LGPSNSVYVALGNA
-360 QQVIR
+360 QQVIK
-365 VSSLGQKT
+365 VSSFGEKT
-373 IVAGVNP
+373 LIAGVNP
-380 AAACDQQNN
+380 AAACDQQSN
-389 PGCGDGT
+389 PTCGDGT
-396 AAISANLNLPGST
+396 AATSANLNLPGST
-409 QLRNLTLAADANGF
+409 QLRNLTMAVNANGF
-423 FLPDFN
+423 FLPDFT

-444 IAGTSI
+444 IAGTNV
-450 SGGQITTVA
+450 SGGQINTVA
-459 GSGQEA
+459 GSGQES
-465 PYDNVPAP
+465 PYDNIPATI
-473 VTELQMAAGVAE
+473 TELQMAAGVAE

-492 IADTNADPVG
+492 VADTNADPVG

-527 PGQIITLNNRAGE
+527 PGHIITLNNRAGE
-540 MVVDDRIATAV
+540 LLVDDRITTAV
-551 FASPQGIFTTANGL
+551 FASPQGIYATANGL

-578 PNSLNGRRSGHI
+578 PNSLTGRRSGHI

-646 PTDVALDAAG
+646 PTDVALDATG

-670 VNPLTGQVTSLMTT
+670 VNPLTGLVTSLMTN
-684 GTEGATPFVTGGA
+684 GSEGATPFVTGGA
-697 CGIYVTPTGRVYM
+697 CGLFVTPNGRVYM

-725 STSFTTIANA
+725 STTFTTIANA

-754 VANAGSDQVLR
+754 VANAGNDQILR
-765 IVAPTNALGTSTVV
+765 IVAPTNALGTSAVV
-779 AGTGVAGFSGDGGPG
+779 AGTGVAGFSGDGGPA
-794 NQAKLNFLNPGITA
+794 NQAKINFLNPGTA
-808 ADIQVTTSIITLGN
+808 ATDIQVTNSIITLGN
-822 GDMAFAD
+822 GNMVFAD

-863 VSFSATDGN
+863 VNFSATDGN
-872 QDPLV
+872 QDPLTFAV
-877 FSMQNAPSF
+877 QNAPSF
-886 ATLTDAGNGTASLQ
+886 ATLTNAGNGAASLQ

-908 GTYNVTVS
+908 GTYNVTVT
-916 VNDGDATDSKN
+916 VNDGDATDTKS
-927 FTITVADVNRAP
+927 FTINVADVNRAP

-959 VNLLATAS
+959 VNLLATAT
-967 DPDNDPLSYQWFNF
+967 DPDGDALTYQWFNF
-981 QTQIATVLTPQ
+981 QTQIATTLTPQ
-992 VTLPIGTHS
+992 VTLGIATHS

-1011 LSTSSSA
+1011 LSASSAA

-1026 TPPVISGVPADITIQ
+1026 SPPVISGVPADITVQ
-1041 ATATEGIVVNYTLPT
+1041 ATSAEGIVVNYTLPT
-1056 ALDQVDGVVGVTAD
+1056 AMDQVDGVVGVTAD
-1070 KSPGSLFPV
+1070 KSPGSLFAV
-1079 GETTVNFTAK
+1079 GTTTVNFTAK
-1089 DSRNNQATASFKV
+1089 DTRNNQATASFKV

-1118 PGGGGESGCNATGYT
+1118 GGGNCNATGFT

-1155 ALRSVSQLTN
+1155 ALRSVNQLTN
-1165 NGTGLMVVDSQSRVV
+1165 NGTGLMIVDGQSRVV
-1180 RHIDGQTVIRTIAGN
+1180 RHIDAQTVIRTIAGN

-1205 QANYATFGATGG
+1205 LATYATFGATGG
-1217 AAVDTNGNTYVSD
+1217 VAVDANGNTYISD

-1251 TNGTSG
+1251 SNGTSG
-1257 SGGDNGSAASARFN
+1257 SGGDNGSATAARFN
-1271 RPTSLAVDAQNNLY
+1271 RPTSLAIDVQNNLY
-1285 VSDSGN
+1285 ISDSGN
-1291 NRVRVINLTTNI
+1291 NRVRVINLATNI
-1303 VTNYAGTGGAGYNND
+1303 VTNYAGTGGAGYNQD
-1318 GVIATNS
+1318 GVIATNA
-1325 SLNNPAGISLDAAG
+1325 SLNNPAGISVDAAG
-1339 NLFIADRNNHRIRR
+1339 NLFIADRNNHRVRR
-1353 VDAVSKLMTTVAGD
+1353 VDAASKLMTTVAGD
-1367 GNQGFGG
+1367 GVQGFGG
-1374 DGGAAISAQLS
+1374 DGGAAVAAQLNT
-1385 GPADVTVDGGGN
+1385 PADVAVDGSGN
-1397 VYIADQINHR
+1397 VYIADQVNHR

-1425 AGFTGD
+1425 VGFSGD
-1431 GGAGTS
+1431 GGAATA
-1437 AQLNSPASLELD
+1437 AQLNSPASLEVD
-1449 ADCSLFVGDS
+1449 ADCSIYVGDS
-1459 NNLRIRKL
+1459 NNLRVRKL
-1467 MPSSTGGTTN
+1467 TPSSTGGPTN
-1477 RNPVITSTIGNQT
+1477 RNPVITSTIGDQT
-1490 MTKGQALTLP
+1490 MTKGQTLTLP
-1500 LTATDED
+1500 LTANDED
-1507 NDMITFS
+1507 NDMVTFT

-1526 QNPTGRTATL
+1526 NNPTGRTATL

-1541 TAGTFDNI
+1541 VAGTFANI

-1556 RGGVATSAAFSIT
+1556 RGGVATSAAFTIT

-1583 AGQLPATL
+1583 AGQLPATP
-1591 EAIFAT
+1591 EALFAT
-1597 GAPVNLNG
+1597 GAPINLNG
-1605 SGSDPDGDP
+1605 SGNDPDGDP
-1614 VTFSWMDNGNVIAT
+1614 VTFSWTDNGNVIAT

-1636 GIGTHSIVLKVSDN
+1636 AIGSHSIVLTVSDN
-1650 KGANTSTTAQTVVVR
+1650 RGAKTSTTAQTVVVR
-1665 DTTPPTIAGVPAA
+1665 DTTAPTIAGVPSA
-1678 ITTAATSAAGAN
+1678 ITKAATSAAGAN
-1690 INYTMPTAT
+1690 VTYTMPTAT
-1699 DLVDGVVQVVADKAS
+1699 DLVDGVVQVSADKTS

-1722 TTVRFTAT
+1722 TTVKFTAT
-1730 DSRGNAATAQFI
+1730 DSRGNAATAQFT
-1742 VTITPFVSG
+1742 VTVTPFVSG

-1772 DGGQAID
+1772 DGGQAVD
-1779 AAMKQITAI
+1779 AAMKQITAL
-1788 TRAEAGLMI
+1788 TRDSAGLMI

-1824 NGGDGGQ
+1824 NGGDGGP

-1840 SGVVTDA
+1840 GGAVTDA
-1847 NGNTYVSDTAFH
+1847 NGNTYVSDTAYH
-1859 RIRRIASDG
+1859 RIRRVAADG
-1868 KIFHFAGSTTGV
+1868 KIFHFAGSATGV

-1888 VAASARFNRP
+1888 VATSARFNRP
-1898 TALAVDAQNL
+1898 TALAVDSQNL
-1908 YIVDSGNH
+1908 YVVDSGNH
-1916 RVRAIN
+1916 RIRAIN
-1922 LTTNIVTTVAG
+1922 LTTNIVSTVAG

-1938 YGGDDVLATI
+1938 YGGDGVQATI

-1953 PSGLTLDAAGNLFI
+1953 PSGMAIDAAGNIFI

-1978 DAVTKLISTIAGN
+1978 DASTKLISTVAGN

-2014 AVDAAGNV
+2014 GVDAAGNL

-2085 LRVRKLTPAGPPPPP
+2085 LRVRKLSPAGPPPPP
-2100 PPPANNNPVITS
+2100 PPPPNNNPVITS
-2112 TIGNQTVTK
+2112 TTGNQTLTK
-2121 GQTLDLPLSA
+2121 GQTIDLPLSA
-2131 TDADGDN
+2131 TDADGDS

-2149 ATIINANPA
+2149 ATIINANA
-2158 ARTATLRLAPTVAGS
+2158 SARTATLRLAPAAAGTFS
-2173 FANVQVKAD
+2173 NVQVKAD

-2190 SAVFSITVNEPP
+2190 SAAFSITVNEPP
-2202 PTNQCINVV
+2202 ANQCINNV
-2211 PANHWKGEYF
+2211 PANRWKGEYF
-2221 PNIGL
+2221 ANISL
-2226 SGSPTLVRDD
+2226 SGSPLMVRDD
-2236 GDGSLNLSFGENSP
+2236 GDGSLNLAFGENSP
-2250 NLSCGIPIDNFS
+2250 NLLCGIPVDNFS
-2262 ARYTRE
+2262 ARYSRE
-2268 VSFQAGVYRFQL
+2268 VTFQAGVYRFQL

-2285 IRLYINGQL
+2285 IRLYVDGQL

-2300 NQAETKYEV
+2300 NQSEAKYEV
-2309 DVPLT
+2309 DLTLT
-2314 AGTHQLRVEHYEAG
+2314 AGNHLLRVEHFDSG
-2328 GSAAARLFWN
+2328 GSAVARLFWN
-2338 ALNYYPTISTIPNQT
+2338 ALNYHPTINAIPNQT

-2358 SLDVVV
+2358 SVDVVV
-2364 TANDTDNDPVT
+2364 TANDADNDPVT
-2375 FELVNAPTFVSL
+2375 FELSNGPSFVSL
-2387 VNANPVGRSV
+2387 VNANPAGRSV

-2404 TVSDTADQQFNM
+2404 TTSDTADQQFNM
-2416 SLRASDNKGGQS
+2416 SLKASDGRGGQS

-2438 STPPP
+2438 SAPPP
-2443 PPPPTNRAP
+2443 PVNRAP

-2457 TLAAAITA
+2457 TLAASITA
-2465 PDATGATIALDG
+2465 PDDTGATIALDG
-2477 SASSDPDGDVLTYSW
+2477 SASSDPDGDALAYSW
-2492 TDHGIVI
+2492 TDHGITI
-2499 ATTAVASVKLP
+2499 ATTAVANVKLP
-2510 VGAHLIALT
+2510 VGTHLIALT

-2539 PPPPPPVGLA
+2539 PPPPPPAGLA
-2549 VDSVSPSFGKKGTT
+2549 VESVSPSSGKKGTT

-2571 GFIPGAT
+2571 GFIPGASV
-2578 ATINGGQITTSTTF
+2578 TINGGQITTSTTF
-2592 ISSTQLSVRVTIA
+2592 ISSTQLSVRVTI
-2605 SNAFTTTR
+2605 SGSAFTTTR
-2613 SVTVANPGG
+2613 SVTVSNPGG
-2622 TSAAKSNAFSV
+2622 VSAAKSNAFSV
-2633 IP
+2633 LP

>member
-1 MRSSRSNQ
+1 MRSSRSIQ
-9 SAYRSKFILPLFNS
+9 SAHRSKFVLPTLKS
-23 TFRKSLILM
+23 VFRPALILL

-39 SAAVWQSDA
+39 SVAVWQSDA
-48 SASNNSA
+48 SANGQTTF
-55 IGKLRRAVRSALT
+55 GKLRRAVRSALN
-68 WTAMIPAQGG
+68 WTAATPVQGG

-84 ISTIAG
+84 ISTIVG
-90 GGFSTSAPVKQ
+90 GGFSTSAPVKE

-110 AIDPKGR
+110 AIDPQGR
-117 GFYVVDDLSGTS
+117 GFYVVDDVGGTS

-136 TGTPVT
+136 TALPVT
-142 LGGVTIQSGHI
+142 LAGVTIQPGQI
-153 NLLAGGGIAPEST
+153 NLLAGGGILPDTT
-166 SPLDIDLTQ
+166 SLRDIDLTQ
-175 VTGIAVD
+175 VTGLAID
-182 PSGDVVYLAT
+182 PTGNVIYLAT

-199 ALNVGTQDFTI
+199 AINIGTQDFTI
-210 LRQTIQPGTIKTIF
+210 LRQTIQPGTIKTIY

-237 ASREFFYIGAAQT
+237 AAREFFYIGTVQ
-250 GGARL
+250 GGGSRV
-255 VYKLEPTGN
+255 VYKLDPAGN
-264 NNAGLETIY
+264 SNAGLESVY
-273 AGGGTPQFGNGDGQ
+273 AGGGSPQFGNGDGQ
-287 QATQA
+287 LATLA
-292 KLTTPMGLA
+292 KLTSPMGLV

-320 GAVRRVDPG
+320 GAVRRVDPNG
-329 GVIQSLIS
+329 FIQSLIS

-360 QQVIR
+360 QQVIK
-365 VSSLGQKT
+365 VSSTGQKT
-373 IVAGVNP
+373 LLAGVNP
-380 AAACDQQNN
+380 PAACNQNTN
-389 PGCGDGT
+389 PTCGDG
-396 AAISANLNLPGST
+396 AAALSANLNLPGST
-409 QLRNLTLAADANGF
+409 QLRNLTMAADATGF
-423 FLPDFN
+423 FLPDFT

-444 IAGTSI
+444 VAGTNV
-450 SGGQITTVA
+450 SGGQINTVV

-465 PYDNVPAP
+465 PYDNVPATI
-473 VTELQMAAGVAE
+473 TELQMAAGVTE

-502 SIRFINRG
+502 SIRFVNRS
-510 QNPVTLFAG
+510 QSPVTLFAG

-527 PGQIITLNNRAGE
+527 PGQIITLNNKAGQPA
-540 MVVDDRIATAV
+540 VDERITTAV
-551 FASPQGIFTTANGL
+551 FASPQGLHVTANGL

-578 PNSLNGRRSGHI
+578 PNSLTGRRSGHI
-590 RFLNTSSA
+590 RFLNTSPA
-598 DVTIFPNGGAAKVV
+598 DVTIFANGGAAKVV
-612 VPPGHIKD
+612 VPPGYIKD

-630 GSPTADDS
+630 GSPTADD
-638 AAHQAIIF
+638 APAHQAIIF

-670 VNPLTGQVTSLMTT
+670 VNPSTGQVTSLMTT
-684 GTEGATPFVTGGA
+684 GTEGLTPLVTGGA
-697 CGIYVTPTGRVYM
+697 CGISVTPAGRVYF

-725 STSFTTIANA
+725 STAFTTIANS
-735 TKGINRP
+735 TRGINRP

-754 VANAGSDQVLR
+754 VANAGTDQILR

-794 NQAKLNFLNPGITA
+794 NQAKLNFLNPGTA
-808 ADIQVTTSIITLGN
+808 ATDIQVTTGIITLANGN
-822 GDMAFAD
+822 MAFAD

-850 VANQSVNEGQTAT
+850 VANQTINEGQTAT
-863 VSFSATDGN
+863 VNFSATDGN
-872 QDPLV
+872 QDPLT
-877 FSMQNAPSF
+877 FSIQNAPSF
-886 ATLTDAGNGTASLQ
+886 ATLTDAGNGTASLRI
-900 LAPGFSDA
+900 APGFSDA

-927 FTITVADVNRAP
+927 FTINVADVNRAP

-967 DPDNDPLSYQWFNF
+967 DPDGDSLTYQWFDF
-981 QTQIATVLTPQ
+981 QQQIATTLTPQ
-992 VTLPIGTHS
+992 VTLSIATHS

-1011 LSTSSSA
+1011 LSASSTA
-1018 FAVIVRDS
+1018 FSVIVRDS
-1026 TPPVISGVPADITIQ
+1026 TPPVISGIPADITVQ
-1041 ATATEGIVVNYTLPT
+1041 ATSTEGIVVNYTLPT
-1056 ALDQVDGVVGVTAD
+1056 AQDQVDGVVGVMAD
-1070 KSPGSLFPV
+1070 KASGSLFPV
-1079 GETTVNFTAK
+1079 GTTTVNFTAK

-1118 PGGGGESGCNATGYT
+1118 PPGGGGCNATGYT
-1133 ISTYA
+1133 ISTFA
-1138 GSGNYG
+1138 GNGNYG
-1144 FAGDGGMAVDA
+1144 FAGDAGMAVDA

-1165 NGTGLMVVDSQSRVV
+1165 NGTGLMIVDSQSRVV
-1180 RHIDGQTVIRTIAGN
+1180 RHVDGSTVIRTIAGN

-1205 QANYATFGATGG
+1205 LATYATFGATGG
-1217 AAVDTNGNTYVSD
+1217 AATDANGNTYVSD
-1230 TNFHRIRRIAPD
+1230 INFHRIRRIAPD

-1257 SGGDNGSAASARFN
+1257 SGGDNGAATAARFN
-1271 RPTSLAVDAQNNLY
+1271 RPSSLAIDAQNNLY
-1285 VSDSGN
+1285 ISDSGN
-1291 NRVRVINLTTNI
+1291 NRIRVINLATNI
-1303 VTNYAGTGGAGYNND
+1303 ITNYAGTGGAGFNND

-1367 GNQGFGG
+1367 GNPGFGG
-1374 DGGAAISAQLS
+1374 DGGAASAAQLNA
-1385 GPADVTVDGGGN
+1385 PADVAVDSAGN
-1397 VYIADQINHR
+1397 VYIADQVNHR
-1407 VRRVKTNGTI
+1407 VRRVKSGTI

-1425 AGFTGD
+1425 VGFSGD
-1431 GGAGTS
+1431 GGAATS
-1437 AQLNSPASLELD
+1437 AQLNSPASLEIE
-1449 ADCSLFVGDS
+1449 ADCSVYVGDS
-1459 NNLRIRKL
+1459 NNLRVRKL
-1467 MPSSTGGTTN
+1467 TPSSTGGTTN

-1490 MTKGQALTLP
+1490 MTKGQTLSLP
-1500 LTATDED
+1500 LTATDDD
-1507 NDMITFS
+1507 NDMVTFT
-1514 LVNAPAFADIIN
+1514 LINAPAFADIIN
-1526 QNPTGRTATL
+1526 NNPTGRTATL

-1541 TAGTFDNI
+1541 VAGSFANI

-1556 RGGVATSAAFSIT
+1556 KGGVATSAAFTIT

-1591 EAIFAT
+1591 EALFAT

-1614 VTFSWMDNGNVIAT
+1614 VTFSWTDNGNVIAT

-1636 GIGTHSIVLKVSDN
+1636 PIGTHSIVLKVSDN
-1650 KGANTSTTAQTVVVR
+1650 KGATTSTTAQTVVVR
-1665 DTTPPTIAGVPAA
+1665 DTTAPTIAGVPAA
-1678 ITTAATSAAGAN
+1678 IIKAATSAAGAN
-1690 INYTMPTAT
+1690 ITYTMPTAT

-1714 GSLFAVGA
+1714 GSLFAIGV
-1722 TTVRFTAT
+1722 TTVKFTAT
-1730 DSRGNAATAQFI
+1730 DSRGNAAMAQFS
-1742 VTITPFVSG
+1742 VTVTPFVSG
-1751 GTPTSYNIS
+1751 GTPTSYNIA
-1760 TFAGS
+1760 TFAGN

-1772 DGGQAID
+1772 DGGQAVD
-1779 AAMKQITAI
+1779 AAFKQITAI
-1788 TRAEAGLMI
+1788 ARDSSGVMI
-1797 ADSVGRVVRRVDA
+1797 ADSVGRVVRRIDA

-1824 NGGDGGQ
+1824 NGGDAGP
-1831 ANFAQISAP
+1831 ATFAQISAP
-1840 SGVVTDA
+1840 GGVVTDA
-1847 NGNTYVSDTAFH
+1847 NGNTYVSDTAYH
-1859 RIRRIASDG
+1859 RIRRVATDG

-1888 VAASARFNRP
+1888 VATSARFNRP

-1916 RVRAIN
+1916 RIRAIN

-1938 YGGDDVLATI
+1938 YGGDGVQATI
-1948 ASLNN
+1948 ASLNS
-1953 PSGLTLDAAGNLFI
+1953 PSGMAIDAAGNIFI

-1978 DAVTKLISTIAGN
+1978 DAVTKLISTVAGN
-1991 GEPGFAGDSNQAA
+1991 GEQGFAGDSNQAA
-2004 TAQLNSPTDV
+2004 TAQLNNPTDV

-2076 SILVGDNGN
+2076 SIYVGDNGN
-2085 LRVRKLTPAGPPPPP
+2085 LRVRKLTPGSTPPPPP

-2112 TIGNQTVTK
+2112 TIGNQTMTK
-2121 GQTLDLPLSA
+2121 GQTIDLPLSA
-2131 TDADGDN
+2131 TDADGDS

-2149 ATIINANPA
+2149 ASIINANPA
-2158 ARTATLRLAPTVAGS
+2158 ARTAVLRLAPAAAGT

-2190 SAVFSITVNEPP
+2190 SAAFSITVNDPP
-2202 PTNQCINVV
+2202 PTNQCINNV
-2211 PANHWKGEYF
+2211 PANRWKGEYF
-2221 PNIGL
+2221 PNINL
-2226 SGSPTLVRDD
+2226 SGSPLLVRDD
-2236 GDGSLNLSFGENSP
+2236 GDGSLNLAFGENSP
-2250 NLSCGIPIDNFS
+2250 SLLCGIPTDNFS

-2268 VSFQAGVYRFQL
+2268 VSFQAGLYRFQL

-2285 IRLYINGQL
+2285 IRLYVDGQL

-2300 NQAETKYEV
+2300 NQGETKYEV
-2309 DVPLT
+2309 DVALT
-2314 AGTHQLRVEHYEAG
+2314 SGNHVLRVEHYESS

-2338 ALNYYPTISTIPNQT
+2338 ALNYYPTINNVPNQA

-2364 TANDTDNDPVT
+2364 TASDGDNDPVT
-2375 FELVNAPTFVSL
+2375 FELSNAPSFVSL
-2387 VNANPVGRSV
+2387 VNANPAGRSV

-2416 SLRASDNKGGQS
+2416 SLKASDGRGGQS
-2428 LSNQFTITTT
+2428 FSNQFTITTT
-2438 STPPP
+2438 SAPPP

-2457 TLAAAITA
+2457 TLAASVTA
-2465 PDATGATIALDG
+2465 PDETGATIALDG
-2477 SASSDPDGDVLTYSW
+2477 SASSDPDGDALIYSW

-2499 ATTAVASVKLP
+2499 ATTAVANVKLP
-2510 VGAHLIALT
+2510 VGIHLIALT

-2526 VNSTAAQSVTINA
+2526 INSTAAQSVTINA
-2539 PPPPPPVGLA
+2539 PPPPPPTGLA
-2549 VDSVSPSFGKKGTT
+2549 IDSVLPASGKKGTT
-2563 LTVMVNGT
+2563 LTVMVNGS

-2578 ATINGGQITTSTTF
+2578 VTINGGQITTSTTF

-2622 TSAAKSNAFSV
+2622 VSAAKSNAFSV
-2633 IP
+2633 LP